1 MRLIVTG
8 GGTGGHL
15 FPALAVAGAIRKRY
29 AGSEVLFIGTG
40 RQIDERIL
48 ADKGVARKVIH
59 FSGIKGLG
67 MSGLLH
73 AASRLPLAL
82 VQSLLI
88 IRQFKPDMVFGVGG
102 YVTGPVLVA
111 AKLLRVPICI
121 HEQNSVPGLANRL
134 AGKLADRVCISLP
147 CQPFFARQK
156 TILTGNPVREE
167 ILQAANNK
175 KETGN
180 DPRTLLVL
188 GGSQGARRVNELV
201 LAAVKNL
208 QAQGQQFRV
217 IHQTGINDE
226 EKVRKGYEESFIS
239 AEVAS
244 FFSDMADLY
253 SRADLVV
260 SRAGATTL
268 AELAVMGRP
277 AILIPFPFAADDH
290 QTTNAGYYVDGAG
303 AIMMQEKGLTG
314 SKLAKEIQS
323 VVQNRARLA
332 EMAGAM
338 GKMGRADAT
347 DRIVEVCAELTGKAV
362 SLKDETDV

>member
-15 FPALAVAGAIRKRY
+15 FPALAVADAIKKHY

-40 RQIDERIL
+40 RQIDKHIL
-48 ADKGVARKVIH
+48 ADKGYSRKVIH

-73 AASRLPLAL
+73 AASRLPLAVL
-82 VQSLLI
+82 QSLLI
-88 IRQFKPDMVFGVGG
+88 IRQFRPDMVFAVGG

-147 CQPFFARQK
+147 CQPPFARQK
-156 TILTGNPVREE
+156 TVPTGNPVREE
-167 ILQAANNK
+167 ILQAAKSK
-175 KETGN
+175 KEAG
-180 DPRTLLVL
+180 DDLRTLLIL

-201 LAAVKNL
+201 LAAVKKL
-208 QAQGQQFRV
+208 QAQGQQFRI
-217 IHQTGINDE
+217 IHQTGITDE
-226 EKVRKGYEESFIS
+226 EKVRKGYEERSIA

-244 FFSDMADLY
+244 FFTNMADLY

-268 AELAVMGRP
+268 AELAVMGLP

-290 QTTNAGYYVDGAG
+290 QTTNAGYYVSGSGAV
-303 AIMMQEKGLTG
+303 MLQEKELSGRR
-314 SKLAKEIQS
+314 LAKEIES
-323 VVQNRARLA
+323 LINDRAGLA
-332 EMAGAM
+332 AMAEAM

-347 DRIVEVCAELTGKAV
+347 DRIVEVCAGITGKAV
-362 SLKDETDV
+362 PLRG